1 MLAQRIQGFG
11 NVNPPPLEEEN
22 ASAEAQE
29 ADGSHKDPGRPASSD
44 PLVGPVFVGGCCEQ
58 IEPPRFLS
66 ERPYIPAGELCLKG
80 IGLEINSVGANS
92 SC

>member
-29 ADGSHKDPGRPASSD
+29 ADGSHKDPGPASED
-44 PLVGPVFVGGCCEQ
+44 PLVGPVFVGGCEQ

-66 ERPYIPAGELCLKG
+66 ERHIPAGELCLKG
-80 IGLEINSVGANS
+80 IGLEINRRQLIMLNP
-92 SC
+92 